1 MRRPSLSSLLVVLVC
16 IPLLSFCALRTGQAQ
31 SDISERARKIH
42 REATVVDT
50 HVDTLQRVLIGD
62 VDISKRTPDGHIDIP
77 RMREGG
83 MKAEFF
89 SVWVDSVFE
98 GPTAVKRTLDLIDAM
113 NRVIANS
120 PKDLQL
126 AVNASDIERANKEGK
141 IAALMGIEGGH
152 AIDDDLAALRL
163 YRQLGVSYMTLTW
176 SNPTS
181 WADSSGNKNRDHVKA
196 PDGLNDFGR
205 QVVREMNRIG
215 MIVDISHV
223 SDKTFYDV
231 IATTSKPVIASH
243 SSCRAL
249 CDVPRNMTDDM
260 LRAVAK
266 NGGVVGINFN
276 SGFIEKAFNARTA
289 EYEKQHQGPVI
300 NHKDYIG
307 NPEAEA
313 AANYKLDYGQPSP
326 VDPPTFDM
334 LMAHIEHA
342 IKIAGIDHV
351 GIGSDF
357 DGVPSLPK
365 GMEDVTKLPRITEAL
380 LQKGYSEQD
389 IKKVLGGNFMRVI
402 REVTGK

>member
-1 MRRPSLSSLLVVLVC
+1 MKRISAIKLVITIACL
-16 IPLLSFCALRTGQAQ
+16 PLICFFALTCKPAQ

-42 REATVVDT
+42 REATVVNT

-62 VDISKRTPDGHIDIP
+62 VNISKRTPDGHIDIP

-89 SVWVDSVFE
+89 SVWIDSVYE
-98 GPTAVKRTLDLIDAM
+98 GPSAVKRTLDLIDAM
-113 NRVIANS
+113 NRVIAAS

-152 AIDDDLAALRL
+152 AIDDDLGALRL
-163 YRQLGVSYMTLTW
+163 FRQLGVSYMTLTW
-176 SNPTS
+176 SNPNH
-181 WADSSGNKNRDHVKA
+181 WADSSGNKNRDHIKA

-231 IATTSKPVIASH
+231 MATTSKPVIASH

-260 LRAVAK
+260 LRALAK

-276 SGFIEKAFNARTA
+276 SGFIEKDFNRRSE
-289 EYEKQHQGPVI
+289 EYDKQHPKPAVRHEDFI
-300 NHKDYIG
+300 N
-307 NPEAEA
+307 NPDGEA
-313 AANYKLDYGQPSP
+313 AANYKLDYGAQSP
-326 VDPPTFDM
+326 VEPPTFEM
-334 LMAHIEHA
+334 LIAHIDHA
-342 IKIAGIDHV
+342 VKIAGIDHV
-351 GIGSDF
+351 GLGSDF

-365 GMEDVTKLPRITEAL
+365 GMEDVSKLPRITEAL

-389 IKKVLGGNFMRVI
+389 IKKILGGNFMRVI
-402 REVTGK
+402 RQVTGS